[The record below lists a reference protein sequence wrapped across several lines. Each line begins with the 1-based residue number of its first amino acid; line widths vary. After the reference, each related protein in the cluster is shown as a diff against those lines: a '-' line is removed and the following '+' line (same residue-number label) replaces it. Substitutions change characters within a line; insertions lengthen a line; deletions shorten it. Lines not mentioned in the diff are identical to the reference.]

1 MEGDRSGDALAAF
14 FRRISTINLTL
25 GPLFCDKAMK
35 EGASANVHA
44 EAEVFGFKKRRSM
57 HFSDALVLIF
67 ETW

>member
-14 FRRISTINLTL
+14 FRRISTINLIL
-25 GPLFCDKAMK
+25 APFFDKALK
-35 EGASANVHA
+35 NGASANVHA

-57 HFSDALVLIF
+57 RFSDALVLIF